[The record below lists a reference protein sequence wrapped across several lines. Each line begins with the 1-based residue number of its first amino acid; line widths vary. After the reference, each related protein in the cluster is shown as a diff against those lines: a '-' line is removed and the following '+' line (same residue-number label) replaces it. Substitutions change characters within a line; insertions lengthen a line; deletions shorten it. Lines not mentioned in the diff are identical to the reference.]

1 MRKSLSLL
9 IILLSVIATASRAQT
24 PTGFWTH
31 LPVFGNV
38 EAMAETKDKVFFLT
52 GGCLYHYDKEYDE
65 VRVYLPSSDLSGSNV
80 AAIYASPSGNRIAV
94 VFDDANIDIL
104 YPDGRR
110 DNLPDIKYASL
121 DEEKIIND
129 IAFDPSAD
137 RMYVATSFGL
147 VVFDLNRC
155 EVKESG
161 LYHHPVT
168 GLMVTPTHLLLGVPP
183 SDNAPTPYYSI
194 SKDQSIR
201 NFKNFTPVRSVW
213 AQTPHWYP
221 TDDTSTQF
229 AGLFYPGMPGTAAVS
244 TDGTVTFRRSSLS
257 GDLLVPTA
265 RDGVLLITPDN
276 TICSFS
282 DANTETVLVSS
293 PVGMLDSQKIAA
305 RDGLGSIW
313 IADRSGMGRISVDGS
328 GNVKVLSEKYLPRP
342 ATSFKQICSLFPT
355 ADGNGIIAMNMGGN
369 SNHPVGKGDH
379 QYDRIGCD
387 IIIPGDDEFVTIDP
401 DNATAVTSPGMDA
414 VRKYGPHIFAP
425 TFIAES
431 PFEKGTYFIGTSQE
445 GVYVVRDNEIIAKW
459 DAEAG
464 IHKIMDY
471 RYDVQYGCFDPEGNL
486 WLGIYT
492 YSNKIPSV
500 RILPAS
506 KVKNPSH
513 VTASDWLIP
522 DLGESLS
529 DRDTRILH
537 CRNSDMTFIIDAN
550 FYGELVALYNAGT
563 YSNLSDD
570 RHVVWNNFIDQD
582 GKTYPNVALTCLTED
597 NEGRVWVGTL
607 QGIFIIN
614 NPTTAIL
621 PDFRVTRPKVPRNDG
636 TNLADYLLD
645 GEIITSIAVDHAGRK
660 LVGTNGS
667 GLFLVSANGDEVI
680 ANYTPEN
687 SLLSTAT
694 ITSLFPYPDSN
705 IVYVGTLDGLFML
718 ASGASPARADFSDV
732 YAYPN
737 PVTPDYTGWITI
749 TGLMENSLVKIMDSG
764 MHLVATLTSDGGMA
778 VWDGCNLSG
787 DRVRSGVYYVLA
799 SSGRDG
805 TATAGDVVTKILV
818 ID

>member
-9 IILLSVIATASRAQT
+9 IILFSIIVSAGAQT
-24 PTGFWTH
+24 PTGAWTH
-31 LPVFGNV
+31 IPVFGKV
-38 EAMAETKDKVFFLT
+38 DAIAETKDKVYFLT

-65 VRVYLPSSDLSGSNV
+65 VRVYAPSSDLSGSNV
-80 AAIYASPSGNRIAV
+80 SAIYAAPSGDRLAV
-94 VFDDANIDIL
+94 VFDDSNIDIL

-110 DNLPDIKYASL
+110 DNLSDIKYASL
-121 DEEKIIND
+121 DEEKNIND
-129 IAFDPSAD
+129 VAFDPNAD
-137 RMYVATSFGL
+137 RLYVATSFGL
-147 VVFDLNRC
+147 VVFDLARC

-161 LYHHPVT
+161 LYHHPVI

-183 SDNAPTPYYSI
+183 SDSSPTPFYSI

-213 AQTPHWYP
+213 GLPPHWYP
-221 TDDTSTQF
+221 IDDTNTQF
-229 AGLFYPGMPGTAAVS
+229 VGAFYSDIPGTATVS
-244 TDGTVTFRRSSLS
+244 ADGSVRFRSSALR
-257 GDLLVPTA
+257 GRELVPTA
-265 RDGVLLITPDN
+265 RDGVLFITADN
-276 TICSFS
+276 TISSFS
-282 DANTETVLVSS
+282 DADTETTLVSS
-293 PVGMLDSQKIAA
+293 PVDMLASQKISA
-305 RDGLGSIW
+305 RDGLSSIW
-313 IADRSGMGRISVDGS
+313 IGDSDGVGHISVDTG
-328 GNVKVLSEKYLPRP
+328 GNVKVLAEKYHPRP

-355 ADGNGIIAMNMGGN
+355 ADRTGLIAMNMGGN

-379 QYDRIGCD
+379 QFDPIGCD
-387 IIIPGDDEFVTIDP
+387 IIIPGSDDFVTINP
-401 DNATAVTSPGMDA
+401 ENVTAVTSPGLEA
-414 VRKYGPHIFAP
+414 VRRFGPRIYAP

-431 PFEKGTYFIGTSQE
+431 PSQPGTYFIGSSQE
-445 GVYVVRDNEIIAKW
+445 GVYVVRDNEVIAKW

-464 IHKIMDY
+464 LPKIMDY
-471 RYDVQYGCFDPEGNL
+471 RYDAQYGCFDPEGNL
-486 WLGIYT
+486 WLAMYT
-492 YSNKIPSV
+492 YSNTIPSV
-500 RILPAS
+500 RILPAA
-506 KVKNPSH
+506 KVKDPTNIK
-513 VTASDWLIP
+513 ASDWLIP

-529 DRDTRILH
+529 GRDTRILH
-537 CRNSDMTFIIDAN
+537 CRNSDMTFIIDSN
-550 FYGELVALYNAGT
+550 FYGEMVALYNAGT
-563 YSNLSDD
+563 FSSLSDD

-582 GKTYPNVALTCLTED
+582 GKTYPNVALTCLAED

-614 NPTTAIL
+614 DPTTAVL

-645 GEIITSIAVDHAGRK
+645 GEIITAIAVDHAGRK

-667 GLFLVSANGDEVI
+667 GLFLVSPTGDEVI

-694 ITSLFPYPDSN
+694 ITSLFPSPDSN

-718 ASGASPARADFSDV
+718 ASGSSPARADFADV

-749 TGLMENSLVKIMDSG
+749 TGLMENSLVKIMDSA

-805 TATAGDVVTKILV
+805 SATAGDVVTKILV